1 MKDAGLKINEIAMKI
16 GIPRNTVRSTLKR
29 FASTGST
36 KERQWTGRPR
46 VTDAQDDHDIQLSH
60 LRDRFQ
66 TAVYTSK
73 TFQGING
80 KISRSTV
87 FRRLK
92 AVGIKARK
100 PATRPTLTVK
110 HKRARLAWC
119 QEHVIWNHNQWRRV
133 YFTDESPFGVQ
144 TKGENSLSTEES
156 AKDTA
161 NVVSTKETGMQV
173 VNSWCGEA

>member
-1 MKDAGLKINEIAMKI
+1 MKI
-16 GIPRNTVRSTLKR
+16 GTHRNTVSSTLKR

-36 KERQWTGRPR
+36 KERQRTGRPR

-100 PATRPTLTVK
+100 PATRPTLTVN

-119 QEHVIWNHNQWRRV
+119 QEHVTWNHSQWRRC
-133 YFTDESPFGVQ
+133 FLQMILHLESRENV
-144 TKGENSLSTEES
+144 ENSLSTEES